1 MNINED
7 IKEEEKEEDS
17 GFIVERIQIE
27 EEEKKIE
34 FKEENPKT
42 DEYAEPKY
50 NKASLEEEKVPEQIQ
65 PRQNRNERK
74 RGQRVMNR
82 A

>member
-1 MNINED
+1 MNSYED

-17 GFIVERIQIE
+17 GFIFERIQIE

-34 FKEENPKT
+34 SKEENPKT

-50 NKASLEEEKVPEQIQ
+50 NKTSLEEEKVPEQI
-65 PRQNRNERK
+65 
-74 RGQRVMNR
+74 
-82 A
+82 